1 MNEAELAASHIL
13 NCDRLALYLD
23 KDKYLNQAQAAAF
36 ARIFKRRMRGEP
48 LQYILG
54 STEFMGFKFKVDPRA
69 LIPRPETEILVD
81 QAVNKLKLNHKIK
94 QPKVLDLGCG
104 SGCIAVAIAKL
115 LPQSSVWALDIS
127 QAALALA
134 QENAALQKVS
144 IKFLLSDIFEAFENQ
159 GVKFDLIVSNPPY
172 IGQGE
177 FKNLC
182 QEISFE
188 PRIAL
193 AAGQDGLDFYR
204 KIISRA
210 SLYLNPSGYLALEV
224 GSAQAENVA
233 RICAKHN
240 FNGTQIIKDY
250 NDIARV
256 VITQLKDVDQWIN

>member
-1 MNEAELAASHIL
+1 MNEAELVVSHIL
-13 NCDRLALYLD
+13 NCDRLSLYLD
-23 KDKYLNQAQAAAF
+23 KDKYLDQDQSGQLL
-36 ARIFKRRMRGEP
+36 RIFKRRMRGEP

-54 STEFMGFKFKVDPRA
+54 LTEFMGFKFKVDPRA

-81 QAVNKLKLNHKIK
+81 QAVNKLRLNHKIK
-94 QPKVLDLGCG
+94 QPRVLDLGCG
-104 SGCIAVAIAKL
+104 SGCIAVTIAKL

-127 QAALALA
+127 EAALALA
-134 QENAALQKVS
+134 QENAALQKVN
-144 IKFLLSDIFEAFENQ
+144 IKFLCSDIFEALENQ
-159 GVKFDLIVSNPPY
+159 AVKFDLIVSNPPY

-182 QEISFE
+182 KEISFE

-204 KIISRA
+204 KIIGRA
-210 SLYLNPSGYLALEV
+210 SLYLNPGGSLALEV
-224 GSAQAENVA
+224 GSGQAENVA
-233 RICAKHN
+233 RICAQHN

-256 VITQLKDVDQWIN
+256 VITQLKDFDKWIN